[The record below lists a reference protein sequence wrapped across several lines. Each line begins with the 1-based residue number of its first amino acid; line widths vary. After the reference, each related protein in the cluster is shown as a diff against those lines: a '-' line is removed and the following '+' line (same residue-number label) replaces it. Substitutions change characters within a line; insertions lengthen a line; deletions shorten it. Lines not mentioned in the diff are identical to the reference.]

1 MINLYT
7 DGSCSGN
14 PGPGGYGYVLEYHD
28 FRKFGADGAMHT
40 TNSRM
45 ELMAVIAGL
54 NAITDRTIPVKVYS
68 DSEYVVKG
76 MNEWLPNWKA
86 KNWRNARGDE
96 VSNRDLWEYLD
107 KLVSKFKF
115 VEFCWVRGHNGN
127 YWNEYAD
134 ELARQGTET
143 AKQLLEVENVS

>member
-28 FRKFGADGAMHT
+28 TRKFGADGAMHT

-76 MNEWLPNWKA
+76 MNEWLTTWKA
-86 KNWRNARGDE
+86 KNWKNSRKDE
-96 VSNRDLWEYLD
+96 VSNRDLWECLD

-134 ELARQGTET
+134 ELAREGTEV
-143 AKQLLEVENVS
+143 AKQ